1 MAIVPY
7 LTLRPYDDG
16 SGWYVEA
23 QWLGRATEQLLAEA
37 GAAAAQMSPMDDLT
51 AQLEAL
57 LLRHA
62 RWVDH
67 SGPAAFERS
76 LEQFRMD
83 MRRLIAEFGHATV
96 DAALDDMPDE
106 PWPSAS
112 LH

>member
-1 MAIVPY
+1 MASAQNGIKVGRGLGANM
-7 LTLRPYDDG
+7 LTAK
-16 SGWYVEA
+16 S
-23 QWLGRATEQLLAEA
+23 
-37 GAAAAQMSPMDDLT
+37 MSPMDDLT

-76 LEQFRMD
+76 LGQFRKD
-83 MRRLIAEFGHATV
+83 MRRLIAEFGEAAV
-96 DAALDDMPDE
+96 DAALDGMPDE
-106 PWPSAS
+106 PWPSVS